1 MRAEK
6 RLSTDH
12 LPLHGIRILDLT
24 MVWAGP
30 SGVRLLADMGAEVIK
45 VESARSWDMLRSLH
59 FLSGPPE
66 GWWDKAAYFNHN
78 NRNKYGITLDLQTER
93 GRELALQL
101 VAMSDVVFENYR
113 ADVIGKLRLDYDY
126 LRAVKPDIIL
136 VSMPSHGKTGPEA
149 HHVAYGTNVE
159 QLSGL
164 ASLTGYP
171 GMGPH
176 KSPIAYGD
184 PNAGAIAAA
193 AALAALLHRSETGE
207 GQHVEVAQWEAMV
220 GNIGEFVL
228 GWQMA
233 LRDDVHAGVQADIEA
248 WSEAQRIGNRH
259 RSRVQGV
266 YASTPASDTDSDA
279 WVAISVGTDAEFA
292 ALCGVIGRS
301 ELVRDERYADVASRH
316 RNHDQLDAIIGA
328 WTRERTQDEAARS
341 LQAAGVSAA
350 PVLKLQ
356 RLLEDEH
363 LRARGFWETVA
374 HPAAGEWDMEGP
386 VWRMSRTPAH
396 VRLPAPRFGEH
407 NAWVLG
413 DLLGLSPE
421 EIAELEAS
429 GVTAR
434 KPSAGVHS

>member
-1 MRAEK
+1 
-6 RLSTDH
+6 
-12 LPLHGIRILDLT
+12 
-24 MVWAGP
+24 
-30 SGVRLLADMGAEVIK
+30 
-45 VESARSWDMLRSLH
+45 
-59 FLSGPPE
+59 
-66 GWWDKAAYFNHN
+66 
-78 NRNKYGITLDLQTER
+78 
-93 GRELALQL
+93 
-101 VAMSDVVFENYR
+101 
-113 ADVIGKLRLDYDY
+113 
-126 LRAVKPDIIL
+126 
-136 VSMPSHGKTGPEA
+136 MPSHGKTGPEA

-164 ASLTGYP
+164 ASLSGYP

-193 AALAALLHRSETGE
+193 AALAALLHREQTGE

-233 LRDDVHAGVQADIEA
+233 LRDDPQADIEA

-266 YASTPASDTDSDA
+266 YSCARPRTPTAMRGWRSA
-279 WVAISVGTDAEFA
+279 WGRMRSSRRCVGSSGGPSW
-292 ALCGVIGRS
+292 CGTSGTWTW
-301 ELVRDERYADVASRH
+301 SR
-316 RNHDQLDAIIGA
+316 GGGTTTS
-328 WTRERTQDEAARS
+328 WTRSSGRGRGSGSQDEAART

-363 LRARGFWETVA
+363 LRARGFWETVS

-386 VWRMSRTPAH
+386 VWRMSRTPGH

-407 NAWVLG
+407 NGWVLG
-413 DLLGLSPE
+413 ELLGLSE
-421 EIAELEAS
+421 AEIAELEAS

-434 KPSAGVHS
+434 EPNAGVHS